1 MKIKY
6 TKEHEWVSVDQ
17 DIAII
22 GITHYAQ
29 QQLGDIVFFEAPET
43 GTNIKKGNEVGVV
56 ESVKAASEIY
66 APISGEI
73 IEVNKELDLEPS
85 LINTDPEKKGW
96 MFKIK
101 ITDESE
107 ISRLMDEESYSA
119 FVEASS

>member
-6 TKEHEWVSVDQ
+6 TKEHEWVSVVQ

-73 IEVNKELDLEPS
+73 IEVNKELDSEPS